1 MPVESVTMGNFTLDL
16 TRFANKTKLNV
27 DTVVQKA
34 THDIFRSV
42 ILKSPVD
49 TGRFRANWLAS
60 VNSYGS
66 MTLDDTDKSGTTTVS
81 AVGAVALSA
90 KAGGIV
96 YLVNNLPYAQR
107 LEYGYSKQ
115 APAGMVRI
123 TIMEYQQYINKAVAG
138 V

>member
-1 MPVESVTMGNFTLDL
+1 MGNFTLDL